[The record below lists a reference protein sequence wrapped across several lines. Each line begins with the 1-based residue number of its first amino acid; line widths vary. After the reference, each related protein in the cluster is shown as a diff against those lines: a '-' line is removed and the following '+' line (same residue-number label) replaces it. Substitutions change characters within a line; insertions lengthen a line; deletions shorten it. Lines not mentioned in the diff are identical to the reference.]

1 MTAILSQRS
10 LSLLFTL
17 LALPASLFAGTLRIG
32 VFGLFHPR
40 ELTLRPALQS
50 VLVIEGDGRRWILAD
65 GREAYLRV
73 AVGRLEYQDGEYFLT
88 ASALHAE
95 SRHGGPAEFVLS
107 VPGRIGRVYQ
117 GTLEVKVRDSELVPI
132 VMMDL
137 EVAVASAAAAESP
150 PVAAPAALEAQ
161 AIVTRSYYFAAHRH
175 SDFDFCDTTH
185 CQFLR
190 ELPSADSPARVATE
204 RTRGLVLLYRG
215 EIVPALFSA
224 SCGGRTRSLRDVGLT
239 SRGYPYYAVPCPFC
253 LRHATEWRAVLSRSH
268 AENLASGEPTEAKR
282 LRIDRQF
289 GWSTIPG
296 NNFTLETAGESL
308 IVRGTGQGHGVGL
321 CQVGASGMASEGHSF
336 QDILNYYF
344 PNTSLG
350 DAGKTARMAS
360 PRGEARLDQSW
371 QK

>member
-1 MTAILSQRS
+1 MTAILSRRS
-10 LSLLFTL
+10 LSLFFTL
-17 LALPASLFAGTLRIG
+17 LALPASSFAGTLRIG

-40 ELTLRPALQS
+40 ELTLRPAPQS
-50 VLVIEGDGRRWILAD
+50 VLIIEGDGRRLILAD
-65 GREAYLRV
+65 GREARLRV
-73 AVGRLEYQDGEYFLT
+73 AGRVLECQDGEYALT
-88 ASALHAE
+88 ASVLHAE

-107 VPGRIGRVYQ
+107 VPGRISRAYRGMLGVTVHD
-117 GTLEVKVRDSELVPI
+117 GELVPI
-132 VMMDL
+132 VTMDL
-137 EVAVASAAAAESP
+137 EAAVASAVAAESP
-150 PVAAPAALEAQ
+150 PGAALAALEAQ
-161 AIVTRSYYFAAHRH
+161 AIVTRSYYLAARRH
-175 SDFDFCDTTH
+175 HDFDFCDTTH

-190 ELPSADSPARVATE
+190 ELPSIVSPALIATK

-224 SCGGRTRSLRDVGLT
+224 SCGGRTRSLSDVGLA
-239 SRGYPYYAVPCPFC
+239 SQAYPYYSVACEYC
-253 LRHATEWRAVLSRSH
+253 LRHAAVWTAVLSRRH
-268 AENLASGEPTEAKR
+268 AEDLASGEPTEAKR

-321 CQVGASGMASEGHSF
+321 CQLGAWGMASEGQSF

-350 DAGKTARMAS
+350 DADNSARTSS
-360 PRGEARLDQSW
+360 PHTEVRLEPSR
-371 QK
+371 